1 MSDAMKFPYSL
12 IDLTHTID
20 ETIPTWEDGCGFQH
34 NIKLDYEACTSEVK
48 FKVGQFKMPAGIG
61 THLDVPAHCIPGGM
75 TIEQIPLS
83 RLVAP
88 CIVVDVSADA
98 HESYHISTD
107 DIKNFEKQFFPI
119 SPGTFVMFKT
129 GWERFWLDSEKYRN
143 HYRFP
148 SVSKDTALMLLE
160 KEVCGLGIDTLS
172 PDRPEDGYPVHQ
184 LWLQAGKFIV
194 ENAAKERGRN
204 NFPNWCHILNSDLS
218 HFLILK
224 EKYAHS
230 CSM

>member
-1 MSDAMKFPYSL
+1 MKFPYSL

-20 ETIPTWEDGCGFQH
+20 ETMPTWEEGCGFRH
-34 NIKLDYEACTSEVK
+34 TIKLDYEDCTSEVK
-48 FKVGQFKMPAGIG
+48 FRVGQFKMPAGIG
-61 THLDVPAHCIPGGM
+61 THLDAPAHCIPGSM

-98 HESYHISTD
+98 HESYLISTN
-107 DIKNFEKQFFPI
+107 DIKNFEKQFSLI

-129 GWERFWLDSEKYRN
+129 GWERFWPDSEKYRN

-148 SVSKDTALMLLE
+148 SVSKDVALMLLE
-160 KEVCGLGIDTLS
+160 REVCGLGIDTLS

-184 LWLQAGKFIV
+184 LWLQSGKLIV
-194 ENAAKERGRN
+194 ENAANLENLPIVGSYIMLVPIKVKQATEAPIRLLALVN
-204 NFPNWCHILNSDLS
+204 
-218 HFLILK
+218 
-224 EKYAHS
+224 E
-230 CSM
+230 